1 MSVKIIRGKRDMP
14 ELSVDTKELFEA
26 AEEMKKLLYQCDSV
40 TQELDQ
46 VISCFH
52 YQINSD
58 GYDREVN
65 GLITQS
71 TNLKS
76 TRENLASAANTLQ
89 QIAEC
94 YEKVASYTNIVDMY
108 VSDFKDNYIENFFPE
123 VRDAILGNLLKG
135 MKELARIINISTV
148 TVQSEGEN
156 AFLILDPKTLSKTE
170 VLSKY
175 GAAVSKTLG
184 VLIPVVGTV
193 MDFISLKKAGES
205 TEDAFIK
212 ANVHTVIG
220 IAGGKVGTVIGTC
233 VASKFAHSET
243 TGIVAGTV
251 MGIPIGLIITT
262 WGDMKFDKW
271 YEEQK
276 EQWEEKKEREQEIN
290 PYVILE

>member
-123 VRDAILGNLLKG
+123 VRDAILGNLGKG
-135 MKELARIINISTV
+135 MKEGIQFCNL
-148 TVQSEGEN
+148 
-156 AFLILDPKTLSKTE
+156 
-170 VLSKY
+170 
-175 GAAVSKTLG
+175 
-184 VLIPVVGTV
+184 
-193 MDFISLKKAGES
+193 
-205 TEDAFIK
+205 TEDRMEKFFNYEIPYEDIASVRTYIPMTRLVQIQLKSGEIK
-212 ANVHTVIG
+212 I
-220 IAGGKVGTVIGTC
+220 
-233 VASKFAHSET
+233 FAVNKRK
-243 TGIVAGTV
+243 IWV
-251 MGIPIGLIITT
+251 
-262 WGDMKFDKW
+262 
-271 YEEQK
+271 YEIEQK
-276 EQWEEKKEREQEIN
+276 KKKGW
-290 PYVILE
+290 

>member
-1 MSVKIIRGKRDMP
+1 MP

-123 VRDAILGNLLKG
+123 VRDAILGNLGKG
-135 MKELARIINISTV
+135 MKDLARIINISTV

-193 MDFISLKKAGES
+193 MDFISLKKQE
-205 TEDAFIK
+205 
-212 ANVHTVIG
+212 
-220 IAGGKVGTVIGTC
+220 KVQ
-233 VASKFAHSET
+233 KMHSLKQ
-243 TGIVAGTV
+243 
-251 MGIPIGLIITT
+251 M
-262 WGDMKFDKW
+262 
-271 YEEQK
+271 Y
-276 EQWEEKKEREQEIN
+276 
-290 PYVILE
+290 ILL